1 MEEWIY
7 IRLDDKM
14 CITFRGSSMVEQQ
27 AVNLKVR
34 GPSPRR
40 GARHK
45 SAPGFAKSQGRIGA
59 EAGAELYPPRC
70 KPISPPRWQSRWQS
84 PKSESTGLPSSSVA
98 CGNDLCEPGLG
109 ETKESCLKDCSGED

>member
-1 MEEWIY
+1 MGGVLEEWIY

-40 GARHK
+40 GARVDYLRNLVSYQRVLARH
-45 SAPGFAKSQGRIGA
+45 IG
-59 EAGAELYPPRC
+59 LIY
-70 KPISPPRWQSRWQS
+70 
-84 PKSESTGLPSSSVA
+84 L
-98 CGNDLCEPGLG
+98 LL
-109 ETKESCLKDCSGED
+109 

>member
-1 MEEWIY
+1 MGGVLEEWIY

-40 GARHK
+40 GARYN
-45 SAPGFAKSQGRIGA
+45 SAP
-59 EAGAELYPPRC
+59 C
-70 KPISPPRWQSRWQS
+70 
-84 PKSESTGLPSSSVA
+84 
-98 CGNDLCEPGLG
+98 
-109 ETKESCLKDCSGED
+109 